1 MDFKQDKLHAHA
13 HMVTPKL
20 NVIKL
25 LARLEQMKSILICLP
40 ARSVSNNKELTDG
53 ITNPWCGV

>member
-1 MDFKQDKLHAHA
+1 MDSAHEDTPSLFMDFKQDKLHAHV

-25 LARLEQMKSILICLP
+25 LARL
-40 ARSVSNNKELTDG
+40 
-53 ITNPWCGV
+53 